1 MPVLLSSDRQQGPRS
16 GRERSRAVIGSNPS
30 FPDPNQPGQG
40 NQSNPQQPAGGA
52 VPPPVPINPA
62 HASGGPIP
70 AGNGQMPPPLPG
82 TAPPSPRDAAP
93 LVPGNVGNSSSFFAG
108 LSESARQS
116 AGATSAPA
124 SPPNLSAPSGPSGPV
139 TSGPG
144 PASPAPAGVSRGLSH
159 QAELYA
165 ELFGVAPTPRNSRA
179 EAQKKML
186 NQVQA
191 PPPASPRTL
200 RESGLSPNQVCDLI
214 LKQLYLQGTLL
225 GVEMARNARLP
236 FNVIDECLR
245 FLKDDRCIE
254 VSSGDVIGRVSYR
267 FNLTETGRTRAKEAF
282 EYCRYVGPAPVPLEK
297 YVDQCRRQSVSGIN
311 CTPEALSEA
320 FEALIIQSQL
330 LEELGPAV
338 CSGKSIFLYGPPGN
352 GKSQIAKGLGKFL
365 NLHGG
370 EVYVPYAIQSEN
382 SIITIFDPSLHH
394 TTDDSE
400 ISALL
405 GDTNNAQTHQDIGR
419 LLHENHPDMRWRRVR
434 RPVVV
439 TGGELTLD
447 MLDLRFNQASNF
459 YVAPLQ
465 VKANGGVFMIDD
477 FGRQIAKP
485 KDLLNRWILPL
496 EERIDYVTLST
507 GKKFPVP
514 FEQLIIFSTNLDPGD
529 LVDDAFLR
537 RIRHKIRIGTPAR
550 DLYTEIFNLCCEQRQ
565 IPFEPRAIEYLYQN
579 YYDHGQL
586 PRSSDPRD
594 LLEIIQSICRFRN
607 QRLVLTQELM
617 AEATQRFFT
626 KV

>member
-1 MPVLLSSDRQQGPRS
+1 M
-16 GRERSRAVIGSNPS
+16 IGSNQEHPQS
-30 FPDPNQPGQG
+30 G
-40 NQSNPQQPAGGA
+40 N
-52 VPPPVPINPA
+52 PV
-62 HASGGPIP
+62 SGGHSEPKSG
-70 AGNGQMPPPLPG
+70 AGSQVPPPLPPD
-82 TAPPSPRDAAP
+82 AQPPAGA
-93 LVPGNVGNSSSFFAG
+93 SSTRTSSANTFFAG
-108 LSESARQS
+108 LSGQS
-116 AGATSAPA
+116 AAAGFDGATRSATPAASQAAMSPFGTTVNPPGGRSAPGNGNGQGTGVGLGQ
-124 SPPNLSAPSGPSGPV
+124 S
-139 TSGPG
+139 G
-144 PASPAPAGVSRGLSH
+144 PASTGGAAAGSARPFSQ

-165 ELFGVAPTPRNSRA
+165 ELFGVAPAPRQSRA
-179 EAQKKML
+179 AEHRQKML
-186 NQVQA
+186 QQVQA
-191 PPPASPRTL
+191 PPPPSPRTL
-200 RESGLSPNQVCDLI
+200 RESGLSANQVCDLI

-225 GVEMARNARLP
+225 GVELARNARLP

-267 FNLTETGRTRAKEAF
+267 FVLTEVGRSRAKEAF

-297 YVDQCRRQSVSGIN
+297 YVEQCRRQAVSGIN
-311 CTPEALSEA
+311 CTAEPLLEA
-320 FEALIIQSQL
+320 FESLIIEPHL
-330 LEELGPAV
+330 LAELGPAV

-370 EVYVPYAIQSEN
+370 EIYVPYAIQSEN
-382 SIITIFDPSLHH
+382 SIVTIFDPSLHH
-394 TTDDSE
+394 TTDDE
-400 ISALL
+400 EVSALL
-405 GDTNNAQTHQDIGR
+405 GDTKNPQTQQDINH

-485 KDLLNRWILPL
+485 RDLLNRWILPL
-496 EERIDYVTLST
+496 EERIDYVTLAT

-514 FEQLIIFSTNLDPGD
+514 FEQLIIFSTNLDPAD

-537 RIRHKIRIGTPAR
+537 RIRHKIKIGTPTR
-550 DLYTEIFNLCCEQRQ
+550 DLYTEIFSLCCTQRQ
-565 IPFEPRAIEYLYQN
+565 IAYESRAVDYLYQT

-607 QRLVLTQELM
+607 QRLVLTQELVD
-617 AEATQRFFT
+617 EAAQRFFA

>member
-1 MPVLLSSDRQQGPRS
+1 M
-16 GRERSRAVIGSNPS
+16 IGSNQDHP
-30 FPDPNQPGQG
+30 QG
-40 NQSNPQQPAGGA
+40 GTFSSDNRSVPEPVAGSQ
-52 VPPPVPINPA
+52 V
-62 HASGGPIP
+62 
-70 AGNGQMPPPLPG
+70 PPPLPPD
-82 TAPPSPRDAAP
+82 AQSPATGR
-93 LVPGNVGNSSSFFAG
+93 SSSSAGSTRTGSASTFFAG
-108 LSESARQS
+108 LSGQS
-116 AGATSAPA
+116 AAASFDGATQSAATASPQATTSPVGTTPAQPGTVPPGGRPA
-124 SPPNLSAPSGPSGPV
+124 SGSGNGRGTGVGVGLGASGSDSNGG
-139 TSGPG
+139 TATGQ
-144 PASPAPAGVSRGLSH
+144 ARGFSQ

-165 ELFGVAPTPRNSRA
+165 ELFGVAPAPRQSRA
-179 EAQKKML
+179 AEHRQRML
-186 NQVQA
+186 QQVQA
-191 PPPASPRTL
+191 PPPPSPRTL
-200 RESGLSPNQVCDLI
+200 RESGLSANQVCDLI

-225 GVEMARNARLP
+225 GVELARNARLP

-267 FNLTETGRTRAKEAF
+267 FVLTEIGRTRAKEAF
-282 EYCRYVGPAPVPLEK
+282 DYCRYVGPAPVPLEK
-297 YVDQCRRQSVSGIN
+297 YVEQCRRQAVSGIN
-311 CTPEALSEA
+311 CTAESLQEA
-320 FEALIIQSQL
+320 FEALIIEPHL
-330 LEELGPAV
+330 LAELGPAV
-338 CSGKSIFLYGPPGN
+338 CSGRSIFLYGPPGN

-370 EVYVPYAIQSEN
+370 EIYVPYAIQSEN
-382 SIITIFDPSLHH
+382 SIVTIFDPSLHH
-394 TTDDSE
+394 TTDDAE
-400 ISALL
+400 VSALL
-405 GDTNNAQTHQDIGR
+405 GDTRNPQTQQDINH

-485 KDLLNRWILPL
+485 RDLLNRWILPL
-496 EERIDYVTLST
+496 EERIDYVTLAT

-514 FEQLIIFSTNLDPGD
+514 FEQLIIFSTNLDPAD

-537 RIRHKIRIGTPAR
+537 RIRHKIKIGTPVR
-550 DLYTEIFNLCCEQRQ
+550 ELYTEIFSLCCTQRQ
-565 IPFEPRAIEYLYQN
+565 IAYEPRAVEYLYQK

-607 QRLVLTQELM
+607 QRLVLTQELVD
-617 AEATQRFFT
+617 EAAQRFFA

>member
-1 MPVLLSSDRQQGPRS
+1 
-16 GRERSRAVIGSNPS
+16 VIGSNQDHSDNGLPFS
-30 FPDPNQPGQG
+30 SGKSGPH
-40 NQSNPQQPAGGA
+40 SVGGSQ
-52 VPPPVPINPA
+52 V
-62 HASGGPIP
+62 
-70 AGNGQMPPPLPG
+70 PPPLPP
-82 TAPPSPRDAAP
+82 TAQPSSEKSPSGSNPTGGGSA
-93 LVPGNVGNSSSFFAG
+93 STFFAG
-108 LSESARQS
+108 LSGQS
-116 AGATSAPA
+116 TATAGFDGAAKPAANVPGQATASPFGTTANNLPA
-124 SPPNLSAPSGPSGPV
+124 SGNRSGSTTPAANSG
-139 TSGPG
+139 
-144 PASPAPAGVSRGLSH
+144 RGFAQ

-165 ELFGVAPTPRNSRA
+165 ELFGVAPAPRQTRA
-179 EAQKKML
+179 SEQRQKML
-186 NQVQA
+186 QQVQA
-191 PPPASPRTL
+191 PPPTSPRTL

-254 VSSGDVIGRVSYR
+254 VTSGDVIGRVSYR
-267 FNLTETGRTRAKEAF
+267 FHLTDIGRSRAKEAF

-297 YVDQCRRQSVSGIN
+297 YVEQCRRQAVSGIN
-311 CTPEALSEA
+311 CTAEPLMEA
-320 FEALIIQSQL
+320 FESLIIEPHL

-370 EVYVPYAIQSEN
+370 EIYVPYAIQSEN
-382 SIITIFDPSLHH
+382 SIVTIFDPSLHH
-394 TTDDSE
+394 TTDDE
-400 ISALL
+400 EVAALL
-405 GDTNNAQTHQDIGR
+405 GDTKNPQTHHDINR

-447 MLDLRFNQASNF
+447 MLDLRFNQASNY

-485 KDLLNRWILPL
+485 RDLLNRWILPL
-496 EERIDYVTLST
+496 EERIDYVTLAT

-514 FEQLIIFSTNLDPGD
+514 FEQLIIFSTNLDPAD

-537 RIRHKIRIGTPAR
+537 RIRHKIRIGSPAR
-550 DLYTEIFNLCCEQRQ
+550 DLYTEIFSLCCDQRQ
-565 IPFEPRAIEYLYQN
+565 IAFEPRAVEYLYHN
-579 YYDHGQL
+579 YYDQGQL

-607 QRLVLTQELM
+607 QRLVLTQELVD
-617 AEATQRFFT
+617 EAAQRFFA